1 MPGISIAAPSVLL
14 TPRSARGVSVLLSVE
29 VLLLATGSVVPTGGV
44 IVAVLLSVPR
54 ALARIVAVRVYVA
67 LPLASRFT
75 LSLMLPVPLAAHE
88 EPAVA
93 VHVHDAAVNEAGRLS
108 VTVAPVTEAG
118 PEFDAVMVYVTVLPG
133 IRVEVPSVLVIDR
146 LAVCCN
152 ASVSVAELFEL
163 VGSVVPDA
171 AATDAVFVRLPV
183 APAAIL
189 AVSV

>member
-1 MPGISIAAPSVLL
+1 MPGISVVAPSVLL

-44 IVAVLLSVPR
+44 MVAVLLSVPR

-67 LPLASRFT
+67 LPPGSRFT

-93 VHVHDAAVNEAGRLS
+93 AHVHAAAVSEAGRLS

-118 PEFDAVMVYVTVLPG
+118 PEFDAVMV
-133 IRVEVPSVLVIDR
+133 
-146 LAVCCN
+146 
-152 ASVSVAELFEL
+152 
-163 VGSVVPDA
+163 
-171 AATDAVFVRLPV
+171 
-183 APAAIL
+183 
-189 AVSV
+189 